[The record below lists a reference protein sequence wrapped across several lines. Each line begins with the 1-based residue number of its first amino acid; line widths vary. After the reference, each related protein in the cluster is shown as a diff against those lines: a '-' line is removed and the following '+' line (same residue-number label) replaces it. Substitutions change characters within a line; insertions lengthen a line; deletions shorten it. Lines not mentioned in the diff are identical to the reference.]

1 MKPLSLLS
9 CFALIMSLAI
19 FSGCSSKIS
28 THGHPLEKA
37 KLDLLVPGET
47 SLSDILILFG
57 KPSFD
62 GAFGS
67 GKIYYNNQVMET
79 EVAGHSKTVS
89 RTLLILMRST
99 FALGTDV
106 GAIDCRKGPRQA
118 RRAHRCVRAPGDR
131 IGLAGGTCRAGIV
144 AGRPRAFVVEA
155 RTARLIRLTHTGS
168 ARLGAVTA
176 CGARL
181 ARRLARL
188 RIVSPGGA
196 HLP

>member
-28 THGHPLEKA
+28 THGHTLEKA

-79 EVAGHSKTVS
+79 EVAGHSKTLS
-89 RTLLILMRST
+89 RTLLILT
-99 FALGTDV
+99 
-106 GAIDCRKGPRQA
+106 IDKNEILQNLEIQSIDDDIEVTKLDAKTPT
-118 RRAHRCVRAPGDR
+118 PGDNY
-131 IGLAGGTCRAGIV
+131 GLAEQIFSNVGK
-144 AGRPRAFVVEA
+144 PQ
-155 RTARLIRLTHTGS
+155 
-168 ARLGAVTA
+168 
-176 CGARL
+176 
-181 ARRLARL
+181 
-188 RIVSPGGA
+188 
-196 HLP
+196 

>member
-28 THGHPLEKA
+28 THGHTLEKA

-89 RTLLILMRST
+89 RTLLIQT
-99 FALGTDV
+99 
-106 GAIDCRKGPRQA
+106 IDKKEILQNLEIQSIDDDIEVTKLDAKTPT
-118 RRAHRCVRAPGDR
+118 PGDNY
-131 IGLAGGTCRAGIV
+131 GLAEQIFSNIGK
-144 AGRPRAFVVEA
+144 PQ
-155 RTARLIRLTHTGS
+155 
-168 ARLGAVTA
+168 
-176 CGARL
+176 
-181 ARRLARL
+181 
-188 RIVSPGGA
+188 
-196 HLP
+196 

>member
-9 CFALIMSLAI
+9 CFALIMSLVI

-28 THGHPLEKA
+28 THGHTLEKA

-89 RTLLILMRST
+89 RTLLILT
-99 FALGTDV
+99 
-106 GAIDCRKGPRQA
+106 IDKNKILQNLEIQSIDDDIEVTKLDAKTPT
-118 RRAHRCVRAPGDR
+118 PGDNY
-131 IGLAGGTCRAGIV
+131 GLAEQI
-144 AGRPRAFVVEA
+144 FSN
-155 RTARLIRLTHTGS
+155 IRK
-168 ARLGAVTA
+168 
-176 CGARL
+176 
-181 ARRLARL
+181 
-188 RIVSPGGA
+188 PQ
-196 HLP
+196 

>member
-28 THGHPLEKA
+28 THGHTLEKA

-89 RTLLILMRST
+89 RTLLILT
-99 FALGTDV
+99 
-106 GAIDCRKGPRQA
+106 IDKNEILQNLEIQSIDDDIEVTKLDAKTPT
-118 RRAHRCVRAPGDR
+118 PGDNY
-131 IGLAGGTCRAGIV
+131 GLAEQIFSNIGK
-144 AGRPRAFVVEA
+144 
-155 RTARLIRLTHTGS
+155 LQ
-168 ARLGAVTA
+168 
-176 CGARL
+176 
-181 ARRLARL
+181 
-188 RIVSPGGA
+188 
-196 HLP
+196 

>member
-28 THGHPLEKA
+28 THGHTLEKA

-89 RTLLILMRST
+89 RTLLVLTIDKNEILQS
-99 FALGTDV
+99 LEIQS
-106 GAIDCRKGPRQA
+106 IDDDIEITKLDAKTPT
-118 RRAHRCVRAPGDR
+118 PGDNY
-131 IGLAGGTCRAGIV
+131 GLAEQIFSNIGK
-144 AGRPRAFVVEA
+144 PQ
-155 RTARLIRLTHTGS
+155 
-168 ARLGAVTA
+168 
-176 CGARL
+176 
-181 ARRLARL
+181 
-188 RIVSPGGA
+188 
-196 HLP
+196 

>member
-9 CFALIMSLAI
+9 CFALIMSVAI

-28 THGHPLEKA
+28 THGHTLEKA

-89 RTLLILMRST
+89 RTLLILT
-99 FALGTDV
+99 
-106 GAIDCRKGPRQA
+106 IDKNEILQNLEIQSIDDDIEVTKLDAKTPT
-118 RRAHRCVRAPGDR
+118 PGDNY
-131 IGLAGGTCRAGIV
+131 GLAEQIFSNIGK
-144 AGRPRAFVVEA
+144 
-155 RTARLIRLTHTGS
+155 LQ
-168 ARLGAVTA
+168 
-176 CGARL
+176 
-181 ARRLARL
+181 
-188 RIVSPGGA
+188 
-196 HLP
+196 

>member
-28 THGHPLEKA
+28 THGHTLEKA

-67 GKIYYNNQVMET
+67 GKIYYNNQIMET

-89 RTLLILMRST
+89 RTLLILT
-99 FALGTDV
+99 
-106 GAIDCRKGPRQA
+106 IDKNEILQNLEIQSIDDDIEVTKLDAKTPT
-118 RRAHRCVRAPGDR
+118 PGDNY
-131 IGLAGGTCRAGIV
+131 GLAEQI
-144 AGRPRAFVVEA
+144 FSN
-155 RTARLIRLTHTGS
+155 IRK
-168 ARLGAVTA
+168 
-176 CGARL
+176 
-181 ARRLARL
+181 
-188 RIVSPGGA
+188 PQ
-196 HLP
+196 

>member
-28 THGHPLEKA
+28 THGHTLEKA

-62 GAFGS
+62 GAFSS

-89 RTLLILMRST
+89 RTLLILT
-99 FALGTDV
+99 
-106 GAIDCRKGPRQA
+106 IDKNKILQNLEIQSIDDDIEVTKLDAKTPT
-118 RRAHRCVRAPGDR
+118 PGDNY
-131 IGLAGGTCRAGIV
+131 GLAEQIFSNIGK
-144 AGRPRAFVVEA
+144 PQ
-155 RTARLIRLTHTGS
+155 
-168 ARLGAVTA
+168 
-176 CGARL
+176 
-181 ARRLARL
+181 
-188 RIVSPGGA
+188 
-196 HLP
+196 

>member
-9 CFALIMSLAI
+9 CFALIMNLAI

-28 THGHPLEKA
+28 THGHTLEKA

-67 GKIYYNNQVMET
+67 GKIYYNNQVMEA

-89 RTLLILMRST
+89 RTLLILT
-99 FALGTDV
+99 
-106 GAIDCRKGPRQA
+106 IDKNEILQNLEIQSIDDDIEVTKLDAKTPT
-118 RRAHRCVRAPGDR
+118 PGDNY
-131 IGLAGGTCRAGIV
+131 GLAEQIFSNIGK
-144 AGRPRAFVVEA
+144 
-155 RTARLIRLTHTGS
+155 LQ
-168 ARLGAVTA
+168 
-176 CGARL
+176 
-181 ARRLARL
+181 
-188 RIVSPGGA
+188 
-196 HLP
+196 

>member
-28 THGHPLEKA
+28 THGHTLEKA

-79 EVAGHSKTVS
+79 EVAGHSKTIS
-89 RTLLILMRST
+89 RTLLILT
-99 FALGTDV
+99 
-106 GAIDCRKGPRQA
+106 IDKNEILQNLEIQSIDDDIEVTKLDAKTPT
-118 RRAHRCVRAPGDR
+118 PGDNY
-131 IGLAGGTCRAGIV
+131 GLAEQI
-144 AGRPRAFVVEA
+144 FSN
-155 RTARLIRLTHTGS
+155 IRK
-168 ARLGAVTA
+168 
-176 CGARL
+176 
-181 ARRLARL
+181 
-188 RIVSPGGA
+188 PQ
-196 HLP
+196 

>member
-28 THGHPLEKA
+28 THGHTLEKA

-89 RTLLILMRST
+89 RTLLILT
-99 FALGTDV
+99 
-106 GAIDCRKGPRQA
+106 IDKNEILQSLEIQSIDDDIEVTKLDAKTPT
-118 RRAHRCVRAPGDR
+118 PGDNY
-131 IGLAGGTCRAGIV
+131 GLAEQI
-144 AGRPRAFVVEA
+144 FSN
-155 RTARLIRLTHTGS
+155 IRK
-168 ARLGAVTA
+168 
-176 CGARL
+176 
-181 ARRLARL
+181 
-188 RIVSPGGA
+188 PQ
-196 HLP
+196 

>member
-1 MKPLSLLS
+1 
-9 CFALIMSLAI
+9 MSIAI

-28 THGHPLEKA
+28 THGHTLEKA

-89 RTLLILMRST
+89 RTLLILT
-99 FALGTDV
+99 
-106 GAIDCRKGPRQA
+106 IDKNEILQNLEIQSIDDDIEVTKLDAKTPT
-118 RRAHRCVRAPGDR
+118 PGDNY
-131 IGLAGGTCRAGIV
+131 GLAEQI
-144 AGRPRAFVVEA
+144 FSN
-155 RTARLIRLTHTGS
+155 IRK
-168 ARLGAVTA
+168 
-176 CGARL
+176 
-181 ARRLARL
+181 
-188 RIVSPGGA
+188 PQ
-196 HLP
+196 

>member
-9 CFALIMSLAI
+9 CFVLIMSLAI

-28 THGHPLEKA
+28 THGHTLEKA

-67 GKIYYNNQVMET
+67 GKIYYNSQVMET

-89 RTLLILMRST
+89 RTLLILT
-99 FALGTDV
+99 
-106 GAIDCRKGPRQA
+106 IDKNEILQNLEIQSIDDDIEVTKLDAKTPT
-118 RRAHRCVRAPGDR
+118 PGDNY
-131 IGLAGGTCRAGIV
+131 GLAEQIFSNIGK
-144 AGRPRAFVVEA
+144 
-155 RTARLIRLTHTGS
+155 LQ
-168 ARLGAVTA
+168 
-176 CGARL
+176 
-181 ARRLARL
+181 
-188 RIVSPGGA
+188 
-196 HLP
+196 

>member
-28 THGHPLEKA
+28 THGHTLEKA

-89 RTLLILMRST
+89 RTLLILT
-99 FALGTDV
+99 
-106 GAIDCRKGPRQA
+106 IDKNEILQNLEIQSIDDDIEITKLDAKTPT
-118 RRAHRCVRAPGDR
+118 PGDNY
-131 IGLAGGTCRAGIV
+131 GLAEQIFSNIGK
-144 AGRPRAFVVEA
+144 PQ
-155 RTARLIRLTHTGS
+155 
-168 ARLGAVTA
+168 
-176 CGARL
+176 
-181 ARRLARL
+181 
-188 RIVSPGGA
+188 
-196 HLP
+196 

>member
-9 CFALIMSLAI
+9 CFALIMSLTI

-28 THGHPLEKA
+28 THGHTLEKA

-89 RTLLILMRST
+89 RTLIILT
-99 FALGTDV
+99 
-106 GAIDCRKGPRQA
+106 IDKNEILQNLEIQSIDDDIQVTKLDAKTPT
-118 RRAHRCVRAPGDR
+118 PGDNY
-131 IGLAGGTCRAGIV
+131 GLAEQIFSNIAK
-144 AGRPRAFVVEA
+144 PQ
-155 RTARLIRLTHTGS
+155 
-168 ARLGAVTA
+168 
-176 CGARL
+176 
-181 ARRLARL
+181 
-188 RIVSPGGA
+188 
-196 HLP
+196 

>member
-28 THGHPLEKA
+28 THGHTLEKA

-89 RTLLILMRST
+89 RTLLILT
-99 FALGTDV
+99 
-106 GAIDCRKGPRQA
+106 IDKNEILQNLEIQSIDDDIEVTKLDAKTPT
-118 RRAHRCVRAPGDR
+118 PGDNY
-131 IGLAGGTCRAGIV
+131 GLAEQIFSNVRK
-144 AGRPRAFVVEA
+144 
-155 RTARLIRLTHTGS
+155 LQ
-168 ARLGAVTA
+168 
-176 CGARL
+176 
-181 ARRLARL
+181 
-188 RIVSPGGA
+188 
-196 HLP
+196 

>member
-28 THGHPLEKA
+28 THGHTLEKA

-89 RTLLILMRST
+89 RTLLILT
-99 FALGTDV
+99 
-106 GAIDCRKGPRQA
+106 IDKKEILQNLEIQSIDDDIEVTKLDAKTPT
-118 RRAHRCVRAPGDR
+118 PGDNY
-131 IGLAGGTCRAGIV
+131 GLAEQIFSNI
-144 AGRPRAFVVEA
+144 GRPQ
-155 RTARLIRLTHTGS
+155 
-168 ARLGAVTA
+168 
-176 CGARL
+176 
-181 ARRLARL
+181 
-188 RIVSPGGA
+188 
-196 HLP
+196 

>member
-1 MKPLSLLS
+1 MKTLSLLS

-28 THGHPLEKA
+28 THGHTLEKA

-89 RTLLILMRST
+89 RTLLILT
-99 FALGTDV
+99 
-106 GAIDCRKGPRQA
+106 IDKNEILQSLEIQSIDDDIEVTKLDAKTPT
-118 RRAHRCVRAPGDR
+118 PGDNY
-131 IGLAGGTCRAGIV
+131 GLAEQIFSNI
-144 AGRPRAFVVEA
+144 GRPQ
-155 RTARLIRLTHTGS
+155 
-168 ARLGAVTA
+168 
-176 CGARL
+176 
-181 ARRLARL
+181 
-188 RIVSPGGA
+188 
-196 HLP
+196 

>member
-28 THGHPLEKA
+28 THGHTLEKA

-67 GKIYYNNQVMET
+67 GKIYYNNQIMET

-89 RTLLILMRST
+89 RTLLILT
-99 FALGTDV
+99 
-106 GAIDCRKGPRQA
+106 IDKNKILQNLEIQSIDDDIEVTKLDAKTPT
-118 RRAHRCVRAPGDR
+118 PGDNY
-131 IGLAGGTCRAGIV
+131 GLAEQIFSNIGK
-144 AGRPRAFVVEA
+144 PQ
-155 RTARLIRLTHTGS
+155 
-168 ARLGAVTA
+168 
-176 CGARL
+176 
-181 ARRLARL
+181 
-188 RIVSPGGA
+188 
-196 HLP
+196 

>member
-28 THGHPLEKA
+28 THGHTLEKA

-79 EVAGHSKTVS
+79 EVAGQSKTVS
-89 RTLLILMRST
+89 RTLLILT
-99 FALGTDV
+99 
-106 GAIDCRKGPRQA
+106 IDKNEILQNLEIQSIDDDIEVTKLDAKTPT
-118 RRAHRCVRAPGDR
+118 PGDNY
-131 IGLAGGTCRAGIV
+131 GLAEQIFSNIAK
-144 AGRPRAFVVEA
+144 PQ
-155 RTARLIRLTHTGS
+155 
-168 ARLGAVTA
+168 
-176 CGARL
+176 
-181 ARRLARL
+181 
-188 RIVSPGGA
+188 
-196 HLP
+196 

>member
-28 THGHPLEKA
+28 THGHTLEKA

-79 EVAGHSKTVS
+79 EVAGHFKTVS
-89 RTLLILMRST
+89 RTLLILT
-99 FALGTDV
+99 
-106 GAIDCRKGPRQA
+106 IDKNEILQNLEIQSIDDDIEVTKLDAKTPT
-118 RRAHRCVRAPGDR
+118 PGDNY
-131 IGLAGGTCRAGIV
+131 GLAEQIFSNIKK
-144 AGRPRAFVVEA
+144 PQ
-155 RTARLIRLTHTGS
+155 
-168 ARLGAVTA
+168 
-176 CGARL
+176 
-181 ARRLARL
+181 
-188 RIVSPGGA
+188 
-196 HLP
+196 

>member
-28 THGHPLEKA
+28 THGHTLEKA

-79 EVAGHSKTVS
+79 EIAGHSKTVS
-89 RTLLILMRST
+89 RTLLILT
-99 FALGTDV
+99 
-106 GAIDCRKGPRQA
+106 IDKNEILQNLEIQSIDDDIEVTKLDAKTPT
-118 RRAHRCVRAPGDR
+118 PGDNY
-131 IGLAGGTCRAGIV
+131 GLAEQIFSNIGK
-144 AGRPRAFVVEA
+144 PQ
-155 RTARLIRLTHTGS
+155 
-168 ARLGAVTA
+168 
-176 CGARL
+176 
-181 ARRLARL
+181 
-188 RIVSPGGA
+188 
-196 HLP
+196 

>member
-28 THGHPLEKA
+28 THGHTLEKA

-89 RTLLILMRST
+89 RTLLILT
-99 FALGTDV
+99 
-106 GAIDCRKGPRQA
+106 IDKNEILQNLEIQSIDDDIEVTKLDAKTPT
-118 RRAHRCVRAPGDR
+118 PGDNY
-131 IGLAGGTCRAGIV
+131 GLAEQI
-144 AGRPRAFVVEA
+144 FSNIWK
-155 RTARLIRLTHTGS
+155 LQ
-168 ARLGAVTA
+168 
-176 CGARL
+176 
-181 ARRLARL
+181 
-188 RIVSPGGA
+188 
-196 HLP
+196 

>member
-9 CFALIMSLAI
+9 CFVLIMSLAI

-28 THGHPLEKA
+28 THGHTLEKA

-89 RTLLILMRST
+89 RTLLILT
-99 FALGTDV
+99 
-106 GAIDCRKGPRQA
+106 IDKNEILQNLEIQSIDDDIEVTKLDAKTPT
-118 RRAHRCVRAPGDR
+118 PGDNY
-131 IGLAGGTCRAGIV
+131 GLAEQI
-144 AGRPRAFVVEA
+144 FSN
-155 RTARLIRLTHTGS
+155 IRK
-168 ARLGAVTA
+168 
-176 CGARL
+176 
-181 ARRLARL
+181 
-188 RIVSPGGA
+188 PQ
-196 HLP
+196 

>member
-28 THGHPLEKA
+28 THGHTLEKA

-89 RTLLILMRST
+89 RTLLILT
-99 FALGTDV
+99 
-106 GAIDCRKGPRQA
+106 IDKNEILQSLEIQSIDDDIEVTKLDAKTPT
-118 RRAHRCVRAPGDR
+118 PGDNY
-131 IGLAGGTCRAGIV
+131 GLAEQIFSNIGK
-144 AGRPRAFVVEA
+144 PQ
-155 RTARLIRLTHTGS
+155 
-168 ARLGAVTA
+168 
-176 CGARL
+176 
-181 ARRLARL
+181 
-188 RIVSPGGA
+188 
-196 HLP
+196 

>member
-28 THGHPLEKA
+28 THGHTLEKA

-89 RTLLILMRST
+89 RTLLILT
-99 FALGTDV
+99 
-106 GAIDCRKGPRQA
+106 IDKNEILQNLEIQSIDDDIEVTKLDAKTPT
-118 RRAHRCVRAPGDR
+118 PGDNY
-131 IGLAGGTCRAGIV
+131 GLAEQIFSNI
-144 AGRPRAFVVEA
+144 GRPQ
-155 RTARLIRLTHTGS
+155 
-168 ARLGAVTA
+168 
-176 CGARL
+176 
-181 ARRLARL
+181 
-188 RIVSPGGA
+188 
-196 HLP
+196 